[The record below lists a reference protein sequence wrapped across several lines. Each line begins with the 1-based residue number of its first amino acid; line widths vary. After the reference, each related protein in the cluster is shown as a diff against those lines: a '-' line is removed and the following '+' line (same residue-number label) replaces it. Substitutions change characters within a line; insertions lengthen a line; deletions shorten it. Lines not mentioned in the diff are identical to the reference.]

1 MTIEQIKQR
10 LAELKWTNKRLAE
23 KLHIHE
29 VTLNL
34 ILSGKNKLTD
44 QLSAHIELLLNNA
57 QEQLIM
63 FKITY
68 PDAVVQSW
76 LPGWEKLTD
85 EQRKAGI
92 EAVLRE
98 AAEQLISEQK
108 ARMTPEEVESL
119 KAFCSTLRGAPQ
131 VFEYGSPEE
140 EPKERSV
147 HEPYAEVKKPF
158 A

>member
-68 PDAVVQSW
+68 
-76 LPGWEKLTD
+76 
-85 EQRKAGI
+85 I
-92 EAVLRE
+92 
-98 AAEQLISEQK
+98 
-108 ARMTPEEVESL
+108 
-119 KAFCSTLRGAPQ
+119 
-131 VFEYGSPEE
+131 
-140 EPKERSV
+140 
-147 HEPYAEVKKPF
+147 
-158 A
+158 